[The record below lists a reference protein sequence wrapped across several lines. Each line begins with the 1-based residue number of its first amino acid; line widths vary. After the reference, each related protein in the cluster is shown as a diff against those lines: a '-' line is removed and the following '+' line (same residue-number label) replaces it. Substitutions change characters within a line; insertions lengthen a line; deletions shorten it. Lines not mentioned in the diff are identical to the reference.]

1 MPMCPLT
8 GSVKSDL
15 IKCKFINCDEKS
27 IQVRLVG
34 SFTNRHPY
42 SRYSRNKG
50 KRDVHL
56 RAALYMRW
64 ADSSKAYHSSLFTRR
79 DNTKETAWEGTSSKL
94 PDILLVI
101 CYTSTRLPMGL
112 ISASHWGCLNCV
124 LSSNGAPAQNWRNIW
139 VVIIITLT
147 WAFTMMVQ
155 I

>member
-1 MPMCPLT
+1 MSLT

-56 RAALYMRW
+56 RAASIWDEQILARHIIPP
-64 ADSSKAYHSSLFTRR
+64 SSPEE